1 MSTYQGMRMLLL
13 HGENEQE
20 HWHPE
25 IDVVF
30 AVEGHADVH
39 IQGRTVRMEEE
50 DILLINSSVPHSVEC
65 PAETVLC
72 CAKYPWSMVSELL
85 GSGAVVFRCSSAE
98 DQSKSYTDLR
108 SIFRALVY
116 YYLRG
121 QRKTDCLLDSHLLR
135 LLDCLVEH
143 YLVELPGD
151 GGSVSDEGR
160 LQQIF
165 QYVNQNY
172 RESVGLSHLAEQ
184 MYVSPSTL
192 SRFFKK
198 ETGMGFVE
206 YVNAVRIHAAAL
218 ELENTDENVTKIS
231 VNCGFS
237 NLSVFNRAFRER
249 HGVSPSEYRKLRR
262 EAQEAERASE
272 QQYIDS
278 VREQLAQAETVVVQ
292 ESGFTERRRK
302 IAVEADATAG
312 EPFVKSW
319 NQVVNIGPVFMLSY
333 AGMQEHILDL
343 TEKIGFPYV
352 RLWDVFS
359 QKLMLADGV
368 HLGGYNYAQIDSALD
383 FLVAHRIK
391 PWFDFGNRPSTIT
404 RDGNGFINQERTFIE
419 FQSRRAWEH
428 LMKDFLRHIILRYG
442 KAEVSQWIFELTYI
456 FTTDDSDAL
465 HADPDGY
472 RFENSFAF
480 FYKSVKELL
489 PTAQV
494 GGPGA
499 IPGWLES
506 RQRSFLATC
515 QETGCTPDFWSILL
529 YPYYSEE
536 NQRSPVGHRSSDP
549 YTEENQLRR
558 TRDLLREAGCASCKL
573 YVSEWS
579 ISISDRNYLNDSTFR
594 AAYIAQKLPKIWDMA
609 DLIGIAMGSDHLGS
623 HYDTYKVASGG
634 MGLLTIDSIRKP
646 AYFALQALN
655 SLGGVLICRGENYAV
670 TRAQDNSLYILC
682 ANQKRFNSSYFMRS
696 EGSFEPGRLDELFE
710 DMDPI
715 ELTFT
720 LKNMPRNAVCTVK
733 ARSLLANEGSILGEW
748 EKLQFDCELKPHDVQ
763 YLRQACFPRFTMSTP
778 KTREN
783 VLRYTQTV
791 QPNEVVLLHM
801 YARE

>member
-25 IDVVF
+25 IDVIF
-30 AVEGHADVH
+30 TVEGPANVH
-39 IQGRTVRMEEE
+39 IQGRTVLMEEE
-50 DILLINSSVPHSVEC
+50 DILLINSSIPHSVDC
-65 PAETVLC
+65 PDDTVLC
-72 CAKYPWSMVSELL
+72 CVKYPWGMVSDLL
-85 GSGAVVFRCSSAE
+85 GTGAVVFRCSSAE
-98 DQSKSYTDLR
+98 DQSKSYHDIR

-135 LLDCLVEH
+135 LLDCLIEH

-278 VREQLAQAETVVVQ
+278 VREHLDHTETMVVP

-302 IAVEADATAG
+302 IPVEADAGAG
-312 EPFVKSW
+312 EPFVKNW
-319 NQVVNIGPVFMLSY
+319 NQMVNIGPVFMLSY
-333 AGMQEHILDL
+333 AGMQEHVLDL
-343 TEKIGFPYV
+343 TEKIGFPYI
-352 RLWDVFS
+352 RLWDIFS
-359 QKLMLADGV
+359 IKLMLADGV
-368 HLGGYNYAQIDSALD
+368 HMGGYNYAQIDSALD

-404 RDGNGFINQERTFIE
+404 RDSNGFITQERTYIP

-428 LMKDFLRHIILRYG
+428 LLKDFLRHIILRYG
-442 KAEVSQWIFELTYI
+442 KAEVSQWIFELSYI
-456 FTTDDSDAL
+456 FTTNDADALYADSD
-465 HADPDGY
+465 GY
-472 RFENSFAF
+472 HFESAFAF
-480 FYKSVKELL
+480 FYKSIKELL
-489 PTAQV
+489 PAAQV

-499 IPGWLES
+499 IPEWLMD
-506 RQRSFLATC
+506 RQRAFLTAC
-515 QETGCTPDFWSILL
+515 RISGCVPDFWSILL
-529 YPYYSEE
+529 YPYYNEE
-536 NQRSPVGHRSSDP
+536 GKSSPVGHRSSDLHS
-549 YTEENQLRR
+549 EEKQLRR
-558 TRDLLREAGCASCKL
+558 ARDLLREAGCESCKL

-579 ISISDRNYLNDSTFR
+579 ISFSDRNYLNDSTYR
-594 AAYIAQKLPKIWDMA
+594 AAYIAQKLPKIWDLA

-655 SLGGVLICRGENYAV
+655 TLGSFLICRGENYAV
-670 TRAQDNSLYILC
+670 TRAQDNSIYILC
-682 ANQKRFNSSYFMRS
+682 TNQKRFNSSYFMRS
-696 EGSFEPGRLDELFE
+696 EASFEPGRLDELFE

-733 ARSLLANEGSILGEW
+733 ARSILTNEGSILGEW
-748 EKLQFDCELKPHDVQ
+748 AKLQFDCELKPHDVR

-778 KTREN
+778 KTKEN
-783 VLRYTQTV
+783 VLRYTQAV